1 MSEELDSEMELYGV
15 SPNAIAVIM
24 ILVTFFLPVGEANLI
39 PYGGIHGF
47 SFIYSALWM
56 ILPSQGLS
64 SLWLMMNPLIWM
76 VTAWLTIPLC
86 SLNLLYIRQ
95 LWRHYMGYSNKGSVL
110 WVGLLSLMVPS
121 IISLYVTYLGFPV
134 GLVLPIPIQF
144 ICGLVLLYKFRE
156 PELISAWAGIY
167 LDLSWWSTQ
176 AKGVQSTSS
185 KLPSLSQLLED
196 HEADW
201 LEGW

>member
-1 MSEELDSEMELYGV
+1 MSKELDSEMELYGV
-15 SPNAIAVIM
+15 SPNAIVVIM
-24 ILVTFFLPVGEANLI
+24 IFITFFLPVGGANLI
-39 PYGGIHGF
+39 PYGGVHGF
-47 SFIYSALWM
+47 SFIFSALWM
-56 ILPSQGLS
+56 ILPSAGLS
-64 SLWLMMNPLIWM
+64 SLWLMMNPLIW
-76 VTAWLTIPLC
+76 VATIWLTIPLC

-95 LWRHYMGYSNKGSVL
+95 LWRHYMGYCNKGSVL
-110 WVGLLSLMVPS
+110 WIGLLSLMVPS

-144 ICGLVLLYKFRE
+144 ICGLVFLYKFRE

-167 LDLSWWSTQ
+167 LDLSWWSIQ
-176 AKGVQSTSS
+176 AKEVKHAST
-185 KLPSLSQLLED
+185 KLPSLSKLLED